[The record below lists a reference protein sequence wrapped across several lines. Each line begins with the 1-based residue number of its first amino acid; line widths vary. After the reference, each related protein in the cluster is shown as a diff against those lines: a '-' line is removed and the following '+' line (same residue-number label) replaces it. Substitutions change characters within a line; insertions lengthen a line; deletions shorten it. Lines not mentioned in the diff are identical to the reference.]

1 MRSIITTWSAII
13 LLAGGILGVA
23 AVFSA
28 NWPRDCSDMQDCH
41 QQCECNRSH
50 CKDECNRGPAWTDAT
65 SRRTIA
71 MNAAINR
78 STAIWRLANPRL

>member
-1 MRSIITTWSAII
+1 MRNIISTWSAII

-28 NWPRDCSDMQDCH
+28 DWPRDCSDVKDCH

-50 CKDECNRGPAWTDAT
+50 CVNSCSRGPCIDRCNQQADNCNE
-65 SRRTIA
+65 RCH
-71 MNAAINR
+71 
-78 STAIWRLANPRL
+78 

>member
-1 MRSIITTWSAII
+1 MRNIIITWSAII

-28 NWPRDCSDMQDCH
+28 DWPRDCSDVKDCH

-50 CKDECNRGPAWTDAT
+50 CLDSCGRNDTCANRCNDQARDCHE
-65 SRRTIA
+65 RCH
-71 MNAAINR
+71 
-78 STAIWRLANPRL
+78 